1 MKSVRFCEEPK
12 EVAMKPI
19 NITKYPLV
27 EKTYNLVREIDGL
40 PASQEATFLVIKAGE
55 LMTELWKY
63 FETHQ
68 PTAKL
73 SDLMKEKLEQTYL
86 GKKIRNPYFPDV
98 VFTVECVSV
107 ELDGPDPQMNVKLS
121 SKVCEVET
129 AKWKAW
135 QLKNNPLGGNTMP
148 KELEQ
153 PYTNASKQSFYMSQ
167 VNNALPEIVS

>member
-12 EVAMKPI
+12 TIFMKPI

-27 EKTYNLVREIDGL
+27 EKIYNLVREIDSL

-55 LMTELWKY
+55 LMTEAWRY
-63 FETHQ
+63 MEAHQ

-73 SDLMKEKLEQTYL
+73 SDLMKEKLEASFI

-107 ELDGPDPQMNVKLS
+107 EQDGPDPQMNVKLS
-121 SKVCEVET
+121 SKVCEQET
-129 AKWKAW
+129 AKWKEW
-135 QLKNNPLGGNTMP
+135 QLKNNPTGGTMMP
-148 KELEQ
+148 EELER
-153 PYTNASKQSFYMSQ
+153 PYKEASKQSYYMSQ
-167 VNNALPEIVS
+167 VDDSLPEIVK